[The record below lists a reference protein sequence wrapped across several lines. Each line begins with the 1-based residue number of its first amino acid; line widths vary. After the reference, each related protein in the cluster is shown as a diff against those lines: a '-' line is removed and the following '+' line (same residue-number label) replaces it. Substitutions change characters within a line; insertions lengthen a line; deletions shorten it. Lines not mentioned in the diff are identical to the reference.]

1 MLESKIKSRIPNTE
15 NGHRKK
21 EGMKERKEKSRK
33 TRFSLLIMS
42 INHRSACFLLEL

>member
-21 EGMKERKEKSRK
+21 EGMKERKKERKRVEKLGLV
-33 TRFSLLIMS
+33 F
-42 INHRSACFLLEL
+42 